1 MLAVIKLLLIIALM
15 ALGMGIIFKQRI
27 EKTIPVSVMLIVLL
41 MYVSGYMGNLKI
53 GFISV
58 LVVTGLIVIYAVKL
72 VISDKH
78 IIKSVLSP
86 YAAYYLV
93 FAAWMYIR
101 FSGKMLNEWDEF
113 THWGFSTKVMYDSDM
128 FSNFA
133 GSTIY
138 FVDYLPGNALFQYF
152 LLQLGGC
159 YREDLMIIAQ
169 GLYIFA
175 FMMPILGELKI
186 GKKEIFSSIPIAF
199 LMYVLPMGFYP
210 TAYSSLYVDATLA
223 VIFGYVL
230 FQALREQEYDL
241 FFYVKMSLGL
251 GTLCITKPSGIGLLV
266 IAAIII
272 FADNIAKG
280 RYKGFIQG
288 KSYIRLLLDIIP
300 FVIGFIYKKAWAIRL
315 DKLGYLAHFDTG
327 KITVDGTIDIL
338 QGGGEAYQQQTLQN
352 FIHRYI
358 ASNLTTYNLSAL
370 VWYVILFV
378 VIVMATY
385 MVSQNGAKRYI
396 TLGIVSSASF
406 ILYSFYMLL
415 LYLFTYSP
423 GEAVALASF
432 DRYEYTIIMGIIIGL
447 MGWLIHKMCNSD
459 RVMCSGFI
467 VVALLTVFVVP
478 NNITISV
485 MNDAEIEHSISMRS
499 SYSFGEKIR
508 DNLTD
513 KDKVYIISQGSDGL
527 DYFVLRYT
535 LSPVHTQ
542 TRLDHQG
549 WWEVSWN
556 IGQEN
561 GQGLS
566 RRVISDT
573 EWINYLIEEK
583 FDYVLLYKVDDQFRQ
598 EFGVLFDANPDNNQ
612 LYRVNSMEKT
622 LEYVEIN

>member
-1 MLAVIKLLLIIALM
+1 MLAVIKLLLLISLIS
-15 ALGMGIIFKQRI
+15 LGLGIIFKQRI

-41 MYVSGYMGNLKI
+41 MYISGYMGNLKI
-53 GFISV
+53 GFVSV
-58 LVVTGLIVIYAVKL
+58 LVITGLIVIYAVKL
-72 VISDKH
+72 IISDKQ

-138 FVDYLPGNALFQYF
+138 FADYLPGNALFQYF
-152 LLQLGGC
+152 LLQLEGC
-159 YREDLMIIAQ
+159 FREDLMIIAQ

-175 FMMPILGELKI
+175 FLMPILGELKV
-186 GKKEIFSSIPIAF
+186 GKREILSSIPIAF
-199 LMYVLPMGFYP
+199 LMYVLPLGFYP

-223 VIFGYVL
+223 VIFGYVV
-230 FQALREQEYDL
+230 FKGIKEQDYNP
-241 FFYVKMSLGL
+241 FFYITMSLGL
-251 GTLCITKPSGIGLLV
+251 GVLCITKPSGIGLLA
-266 IAAIII
+266 IAAIIV

-280 RYKGFIQG
+280 RYKGFISE
-288 KSYIRLLLDIIP
+288 KSYVRLAFDIIP
-300 FVIGFIYKKAWAIRL
+300 CVIGCIYKKAWAIRL
-315 DKLGYLAHFDTG
+315 EKLGYLAHFDTG
-327 KITVDGTIDIL
+327 KITVGGTVDIL
-338 QGGGEAYQQQTLQN
+338 QGGGEPYQQQTLQN
-352 FIHRYI
+352 FIHRFI
-358 ASNLTTYNLSAL
+358 ASNLTTYNFSAL
-370 VWYVILFV
+370 IWYVMLFV
-378 VIVMATY
+378 VIGVAAH
-385 MVSQNGAKRYI
+385 MVSQNDTKRYV

-423 GEAVALASF
+423 DEAIALASF
-432 DRYEYTIIMGIIIGL
+432 DRYEYTIIMGIVIGL
-447 MGWLIHKMCNSD
+447 MGLLIHNMCNND
-459 RVMCSGFI
+459 RVSCSGFI
-467 VVALLTVFVVP
+467 IVALATIFVVP
-478 NNITISV
+478 QNITISV
-485 MNDAEIEHSISMRS
+485 MNDAEIEHSIGMRS
-499 SYSFGEKIR
+499 NYSFGEKVR

-527 DYFVLRYT
+527 DYFIMRYT

-566 RRVISDT
+566 RRVITDV
-573 EWINYLIEEK
+573 EWIDYLISED

-598 EFGVLFDANPDNNQ
+598 EFGMLFDTNPDNNQ